1 MALLGE
7 IRYYCFMK
15 VLYLLNR
22 VQGERI
28 DGIKQGKDN
37 DNHLYGMF
45 RLPRYGIETG
55 YLELE
60 QFLPL
65 QITDFI
71 RKHILNIYWVHLPL
85 FFKFFSYDVIFTS
98 TAFGS
103 QLIHALYPF
112 KKPKWVMLD
121 FSLTGLLGEGKT
133 FKQKLFK
140 FIVTRASGIVTIDE
154 NEKLELGRRFP
165 KLRDR
170 IEFIRFAVDTEVF
183 KPHHDIVEE
192 NIIFSPGRDPGR
204 DFKTLFEATK
214 GLDMQVKITTR
225 SNNIKKLLPLPPWVL
240 HTDLSSDEL
249 VVEFAKARIV
259 VIPLDTRSD
268 VNNAMGCS
276 TLVEAMAMGKAIIAT
291 RTKTMESYITDGV
304 NGILVPPQDPKALRA
319 AIDKLLKDGEKR
331 EQLGREARAFVEKHC
346 TAEVFASS
354 LASYFKSNIV

>member
-1 MALLGE
+1 M
-7 IRYYCFMK
+7 RYYDEMK

-22 VQGERI
+22 VQEERI

-37 DNHLYGMF
+37 DNHLYGML
-45 RLPRYGIETG
+45 RLPQYGIATG

-85 FFKFFSYDVIFTS
+85 FFKFLSYDAVFTS

-103 QLIHALYPF
+103 QLFHTLYPF
-112 KKPKWVMLD
+112 RKPKWVMLD

-140 FIVTRASGIVTIDE
+140 FIVARTSGIVTIDE
-154 NEKLELGRRFP
+154 NEKKKLENMFP
-165 KLRDR
+165 MLCGKIKFL
-170 IEFIRFAVDTEVF
+170 RFAVDTDF
-183 KPHHDIVEE
+183 FIPRYGVEDE
-192 NIIFSPGRDPGR
+192 GLIFSPGRDPGR
-204 DFKTLFEATK
+204 DFQTLFKAVD
-214 GLDMQVKITTR
+214 GIDAKIILTAR
-225 SNNIKKLLPLPPWVL
+225 PSNIKKLLPLPAFATN
-240 HTDLSSDEL
+240 TDLTMTEYIST
-249 VVEFAKARIV
+249 FARASIV
-259 VIPLDTRSD
+259 VIPLDIRSD

-291 RTKTMESYITDGV
+291 RTKTMESYVTDGV
-304 NGILVPPQDPKALRA
+304 NGVLVPPQDSQALRT
-319 AIDKLLKDGEKR
+319 AIEELRGNKEKR
-331 EQLGREARAFVEKHC
+331 ERLGREARTFAEKHC
-346 TAEVFASS
+346 AAEVFASS